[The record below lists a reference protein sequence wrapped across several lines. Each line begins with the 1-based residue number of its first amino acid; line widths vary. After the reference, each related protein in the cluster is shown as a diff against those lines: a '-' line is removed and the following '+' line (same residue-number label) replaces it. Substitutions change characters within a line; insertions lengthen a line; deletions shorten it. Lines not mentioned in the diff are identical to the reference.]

1 MQIISIIV
9 KMKLLQLLT
18 FTSTA
23 LAIATET
30 NANYDG
36 YQVFR
41 LKADEH
47 NIGKI
52 NDIVSSLNLETWKS
66 SAKIGIA
73 DIVVPPHQVENFLR
87 TTEDFQR
94 QVMHTDLGAS
104 IAEESQFNEYSAEA
118 ALAPN
123 ATWFTSYHTYAT
135 HLQFLRDLV
144 TAYPSNAEIVT
155 SGNSNAGNPITGI
168 HIYGSGGKG
177 SKPAVLFHGTVHAR
191 EWITTMVK
199 MLEPD
204 KVTEYVAYN
213 LLSNY
218 ATSSEIKGFVDK
230 YDYYIFPVVNPDG
243 FLYTQSTDRMWRKNR
258 QTLSTSTCVG
268 RDINRNWAYQWSV
281 AGGSSTNPCDET
293 YRGLAAADAPE
304 TKGLAA
310 FAKSLKAGAGLK
322 LFIDFHSYSQLFMTR
337 AFPPLSVTSHIT
349 NRSSTAYG
357 YSCTALA
364 ENNSVLQSLAK
375 GFVTALKAVYG
386 TSFTYGPICSTI
398 YQASGNSVDYL
409 DATVGADYSFTT
421 ELRDTGTYGFVLP
434 ASQITPS
441 AVESFAGVRSL
452 LLNMV

>member
-1 MQIISIIV
+1 
-9 KMKLLQLLT
+9 MKLLQLLT

-30 NANYDG
+30 SVNYDG

-41 LKADEH
+41 LKADEN

-52 NDIVSSLNLETWKS
+52 NDIVSSLNLETWKN

-73 DIVVPPHQVENFLR
+73 DIVVPPEQVENFLR

-94 QVMHTDLGAS
+94 QVMHSDLGAS
-104 IAEESQFNEYSAEA
+104 IAEESQFNEYSVEA

-123 ATWFTSYHTYAT
+123 ATWFTSYHSYAT

-144 TAYPSNAEIVT
+144 AAYPSNAEIVT
-155 SGNSNAGNPITGI
+155 SGTSTAGNTITGI

-191 EWITTMVK
+191 EWITTMV
-199 MLEPD
+199 
-204 KVTEYVAYN
+204 TEYVAYN
-213 LLSNY
+213 LLTNY

-243 FLYTQSTDRMWRKNR
+243 FLYTQSTNRMWRKNR
-258 QTLSTSTCVG
+258 QTVSTSTCVG
-268 RDINRNWAYQWSV
+268 RDINRNWAYQWS
-281 AGGSSTNPCDET
+281 APGGSSTDPCDET
-293 YRGLAAADAPE
+293 FRGLAAADATE

-310 FAKSLKAGAGLK
+310 FANSLKAGAGLK
-322 LFIDFHSYSQLFMTR
+322 LYIDFHSYSQLFMT
-337 AFPPLSVTSHIT
+337 P
-349 NRSSTAYG
+349 YG

-409 DATVGADYSFTT
+409 DATVGATYSFTT

-441 AVESFAGVRSL
+441 AVEAFAGVRSL

>member
-1 MQIISIIV
+1 
-9 KMKLLQLLT
+9 MKLLQLLT

-23 LAIATET
+23 LAIATQT
-30 NANYDG
+30 NVNYDG

-73 DIVVPPHQVENFLR
+73 DIVIPPHQVENFLR

-104 IAEESQFNEYSAEA
+104 IAEESQFHEYSAEA

-199 MLEPD
+199 MLELNE
-204 KVTEYVAYN
+204 VTEYVAYN

-243 FLYTQSTDRMWRKNR
+243 
-258 QTLSTSTCVG
+258 
-268 RDINRNWAYQWSV
+268 RDINRNWAYQW
-281 AGGSSTNPCDET
+281 ATGGSSTNPCDET
-293 YRGLAAADAPE
+293 FRGAAAADATE

-310 FAKSLKAGAGLK
+310 FATSLKKGAGLK
-322 LFIDFHSYSQLFMTR
+322 LFIDFHSYSQLFMT
-337 AFPPLSVTSHIT
+337 P
-349 NRSSTAYG
+349 YG

-441 AVESFAGVRSL
+441 AVEAFAGVRSL
-452 LLNMV
+452 LLNMP

>member
-1 MQIISIIV
+1 
-9 KMKLLQLLT
+9 MKLVQLLT
-18 FTSTA
+18 FTSSA

-30 NANYDG
+30 KVNYDG

-41 LKADEH
+41 LKADEN

-52 NDIVSSLNLETWKS
+52 NDVVSSLDLQTWKN
-66 SAKIGIA
+66 SAKLGVA

-94 QVMHTDLGAS
+94 EVMHNDLGAS
-104 IAEESQFNEYSAEA
+104 ITEEAQYEEYSAEA

-123 ATWFTSYHTYAT
+123 STWFTSYHPYAS

-155 SGNSNAGNPITGI
+155 SGTSTSGNAITGI

-191 EWITTMVK
+191 EWITTM
-199 MLEPD
+199 
-204 KVTEYVAYN
+204 VTEYVAYN

-258 QTLSTSTCVG
+258 QTVSSSTCVG
-268 RDINRNWAYQWSV
+268 RDINRNWAYGWSV

-310 FAKSLKAGAGLK
+310 FANSLQAGAGIK
-322 LFIDFHSYSQLFMTR
+322 LYIDFHSYSQLFMT
-337 AFPPLSVTSHIT
+337 P
-349 NRSSTAYG
+349 YG

-398 YQASGNSVDYL
+398 YAASGNSVDYL
-409 DATVGADYSFTT
+409 DATVGATYSFTT

-441 AVESFAGVRSL
+441 AVEAFAGVRSL